1 MFEYLGAPAAF
12 SAASLCRSVC
22 DFVFAFDVRFF
33 GSGALLVRISATAAQ
48 LEANEPISTSPGL
61 YLHMC

>member
-1 MFEYLGAPAAF
+1 MFEYLDAPAAF

-33 GSGALLVRISATAAQ
+33 GSGALLVRISATAA
-48 LEANEPISTSPGL
+48 
-61 YLHMC
+61 H